1 MLFRAGVGTFLHR
14 ELEGEDKS
22 NIMASSKVGELGM
35 WQGQFSRWK
44 LIYTE
49 EDYSECDPQ
58 CHSSGARLQ
67 GTIIS
72 MTHQQG

>member
-1 MLFRAGVGTFLHR
+1 MLFGAGVGTFLHG
-14 ELEGEDKS
+14 ELEGESKG
-22 NIMASSKVGELGM
+22 NIMAPSKVGELDV

-49 EDYSECDPQ
+49 EDYFECDPQ
-58 CHSSGARLQ
+58 CHGSGARLQ
-67 GTIIS
+67 GTVIS